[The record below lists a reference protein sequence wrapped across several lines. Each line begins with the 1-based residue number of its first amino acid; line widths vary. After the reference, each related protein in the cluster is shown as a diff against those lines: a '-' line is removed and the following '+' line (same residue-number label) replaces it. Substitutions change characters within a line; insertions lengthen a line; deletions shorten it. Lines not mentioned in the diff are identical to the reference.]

1 MLIISGLCACSLIK
15 KSSHTAFWTG
25 GATLKTL
32 LFRLKC
38 GLFAPMAWSNGAE
51 WVVKVKRPLRS
62 DAAFPKEPLWRRQA
76 SSKESFPKIQKQL
89 HEWDVRLKG
98 KLAGR
103 KCRKARRLVDP
114 KRFEFT
120 LQQKGQTWVRWGFQV
135 AALLRCSRGGFIETD
150 LVSCCHLSS
159 Q

>member
-38 GLFAPMAWSNGAE
+38 CGLFAPMAWSNSAE
-51 WVVKVKRPLRS
+51 WVVKVKRPRRS

-76 SSKESFPKIQKQL
+76 SSKESFPKIQKQM

-98 KLAGR
+98 KLVGR
-103 KCRKARRLVDP
+103 KCRKAWRLVDP
-114 KRFEFT
+114 KRLEFT
-120 LQQKGQTWVRWGFQV
+120 LQQKGPTWGFQV
-135 AALLRCSRGGFIETD
+135 AALLRCSRGSFIETD
-150 LVSCCHLSS
+150 LVSCCILSS